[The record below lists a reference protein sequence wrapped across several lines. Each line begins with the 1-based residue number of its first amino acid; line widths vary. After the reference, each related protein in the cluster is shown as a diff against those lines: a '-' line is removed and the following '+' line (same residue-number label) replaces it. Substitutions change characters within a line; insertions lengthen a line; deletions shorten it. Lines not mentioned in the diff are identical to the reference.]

1 MSILIKDALII
12 VTMNDKR
19 EKIEHGDIYIEG
31 NKIKQIGTGLHVKPE
46 RTIDA
51 RNKVVL
57 PGFINTHHHLYQT
70 LFRNLPDVQDAELFD
85 WLLFLYELWKNMD
98 PEAVYISAK
107 LGISE
112 LLLTGC
118 TTTVDHYYIFPKNQ
132 PGDLIDHEIR
142 AAQELGIRFHPSRGS
157 MSRGRSKGGL
167 PPDEVVQ
174 PEDEILKDAERL
186 INTYHDPGPFSMC
199 RIVLA
204 PCSPFSV
211 TTELLKET
219 VRFAR
224 SRGIWCKTH
233 LAETKDEEEFC
244 LNAVGKRPVEY
255 MEELDWLG
263 EDIWFVHAVHL
274 NEDEIKVLGSSRTG
288 VTHCPTSNLRLGSGI
303 APVRK
308 MLDSGVPVS
317 LGVDGSSSNDS
328 SSMLAELRQCLLVHR
343 VKSGIKSMPA
353 EDVLWM
359 ATRGGAKVIG
369 REDIGSLEEGKAA
382 DLILID
388 LNKIAYAG
396 SMADPVASLV
406 FCGDSHIIDMGIVN
420 GRIRVE
426 GGRLVGVDEDKLI
439 REANRIS
446 KELREKR

>member
-1 MSILIKDALII
+1 M
-12 VTMNDKR
+12 
-19 EKIEHGDIYIEG
+19 
-31 NKIKQIGTGLHVKPE
+31 
-46 RTIDA
+46 
-51 RNKVVL
+51 
-57 PGFINTHHHLYQT
+57 
-70 LFRNLPDVQDAELFD
+70 
-85 WLLFLYELWKNMD
+85 
-98 PEAVYISAK
+98 
-107 LGISE
+107 
-112 LLLTGC
+112 
-118 TTTVDHYYIFPKNQ
+118 
-132 PGDLIDHEIR
+132 
-142 AAQELGIRFHPSRGS
+142 
-157 MSRGRSKGGL
+157 
-167 PPDEVVQ
+167 
-174 PEDEILKDAERL
+174 
-186 INTYHDPGPFSMC
+186 
-199 RIVLA
+199 
-204 PCSPFSV
+204 
-211 TTELLKET
+211 
-219 VRFAR
+219 
-224 SRGIWCKTH
+224 
-233 LAETKDEEEFC
+233 
-244 LNAVGKRPVEY
+244 
-255 MEELDWLG
+255 
-263 EDIWFVHAVHL
+263 
-274 NEDEIKVLGSSRTG
+274 
-288 VTHCPTSNLRLGSGI
+288 THCPTSNLRLGSGI